1 MKILVIDDSQQTTEF
16 ISLAF
21 NVGWPGTNLI
31 IAETGKKGL
40 DLFEKESPDSV
51 ILDIGL
57 PDICGYD
64 VIKSIRSFSKTP
76 IIIITVR
83 NSESDIVK
91 GLEMGADDYLVK
103 PFGQMELLARVKAV
117 NRRSNVDIS
126 DIINYGPISL
136 NSLNQLDIKGKSTHL
151 TPIEARILRLF
162 LAHGGQ
168 LVTYEDL
175 AECIWGTSYPNSND
189 AIRIYIRRLRLKLA
203 VNNSYPCI
211 IESISGLGYSL
222 KVPH

>member
-1 MKILVIDDSQQTTEF
+1 MKILAIEDSQQTTEF

-21 NVGWPGTNLI
+21 NVGWPAVDLI
-31 IAETGKKGL
+31 IAETGREGL
-40 DLFEKESPDSV
+40 DCFEKDPPDTV

-57 PDICGYD
+57 PDISGYD
-64 VIKSIRSFSKTP
+64 VLKSIRSFSKVP
-76 IIIITVR
+76 VIIITVR

-126 DIINYGPISL
+126 DIVSHGPIIL
-136 NSLNQLDIKGKSTHL
+136 NSINQLTIKGKTTHL
-151 TPIEARILRLF
+151 SPIEARLLRLF
-162 LAHGGQ
+162 IARGEQLAS
-168 LVTYEDL
+168 YEDM
-175 AECIWGTSYPNSND
+175 AECIWGSSYPSSND

-203 VNNSYPCI
+203 VNPAVPCI
-211 IESISGLGYSL
+211 IESISGIGYSL